1 MTLNVVKLKTR
12 DVQNTEEV
20 VEILENLMALAQ
32 DGKIQSMCHVVKFSD
47 GDCGSAYSRGFTE
60 DVFAAIAS
68 IECLKA
74 RFINL
79 AINNDN
85 E

>member
-1 MTLNVVKLKTR
+1 M
-12 DVQNTEEV
+12 EM
-20 VEILENLMALAQ
+20 LENLMELAQ
-32 DGKIQSMCHVVKFSD
+32 AGKIQSLCHVVKFKD

-68 IECLKA
+68 VECLKA
-74 RFINL
+74 RFVSM
-79 AINNDN
+79 ANDA